1 MYKNI
6 SDNVTFDYYYVIL
19 NMLVEILNKSTKID
33 KKKNAFEIN
42 LKKRE
47 GFCIYTCIFEGK

>member
-1 MYKNI
+1 
-6 SDNVTFDYYYVIL
+6 
-19 NMLVEILNKSTKID
+19 MLVEILNKSTKID